1 MAGLFV
7 GVASLLLALVDF
19 FREEP
24 SRPDPAALADDL
36 ALRLREQWL
45 EEAEARQLRDPRVL
59 PLMWTTTTRDVV
71 DDTPQPG
78 AAHTRVLRFRLDGRL
93 DGRFDEVINQLAAGY
108 AQVPNH
114 RLVAIGEPG
123 SGKTVLA
130 ILLTLGLLGDR
141 GPGGPVPVLLPVSSW
156 DPVRERLDDWIVR
169 TLAQPYYNG
178 RPEIPRALLTHGL
191 LLPVLDGLDEIPE
204 SARRSAIRGINHAIG
219 GERPIV
225 VTCRATEYEDLIRG
239 GAPTLRRAAVVEVA
253 PVPPEDVIAYLGE
266 VDWPT
271 GVDWA
276 LVFARLRSEPDSPV
290 AAALSTPLMVTSAR
304 LVYQRGGGAPGE
316 LLDAD
321 RFDCAYAV
329 EDHLT
334 HRLVDAAYAPDPDLP
349 GVSAEQ
355 DRWSAEQARQWLT
368 FLACYLH
375 DRRERDLAWW
385 LMSGRLMSPWAG
397 PLTGLGIGGVL
408 VLAAVVWMSVTQS
421 IAPDDR
427 SKAIVVSL
435 CIGGA
440 FALFNSLVW
449 YASGARP
456 PGRLTWSVRG
466 STGRLL
472 RGFRVGAALALVCV
486 VPLLLGITAIR
497 VIDEPGGR
505 GTPRAV
511 ELYVEAFTISGA
523 LAVVVGLALAAHNWL
538 DAPPL
543 RATQVSPM
551 NSLLQDRRSA
561 LVSAMIA
568 GLVVSLTG
576 LIGWYAG
583 LVSGDLL
590 LRLLTNW
597 TGWPRRYE
605 VGMLAADRWDE
616 LTGSF
621 ANWHLAVGVAVLLPG
636 AFFTLLVLMGRA
648 WPRFLLVR
656 IYLAARGRL
665 PWRLMTFLADARRR
679 ELLRQAGGVY
689 QFRHIRLQETLAG
702 EPTYADEQHARA
714 AARRIVQRR
723 VVLAAGVG
731 VALAGTAGVLGRR
744 RDESVAVFADPER
757 RAIAALAF
765 RPGGGRELAYA
776 LEDAS
781 VWLWS
786 GEYESGPPFPVRKG
800 LYEGSAIGMIALA
813 FPAGG
818 RFLAVSI
825 EAGAEI
831 RDLSSRSRVT
841 KLIPEEV
848 GGDAW
853 CNSIVFDRVP
863 GYLACTDLTW
873 TGVWKASGGGSFK
886 LIPTSS
892 FSDFEIT
899 IRGLDFLR
907 NGSLAVVDDEGRT
920 WQCPPPGFGAQNPL
934 LPKTDLYNVS
944 AEYPY
949 GDAFGAGLVAS
960 RHDDCLALFGPKG
973 GELWRRGHTGWGP
986 RPWQLGPVRTGAFHP
1001 TRPLLAVAAIY
1012 GGDVQLWHT
1021 GEMTT
1026 PRKGRTLTG
1035 HSDWVFSIDFSPD
1048 GRWLATAGRDGTVR
1062 LWDVGD
1068 LP

>member
-1 MAGLFV
+1 MVFTSPSASGTPWASRAHNAGVLRGPSRRALPRRRLVRDCLFAGVGTGAIGLAVWMLADGVSDQLVTVAGLFV
-7 GVASLLLALVDF
+7 GIASLLLALVDF
-19 FREEP
+19 FRQEP
-24 SRPDPAALADDL
+24 TSPDPLALADDL

-78 AAHTRVLRFRLDGRL
+78 SANTRVLRIRLDGRL
-93 DGRFDEVINQLAAGY
+93 DGRFDEVIGQLSAGY
-108 AQVPNH
+108 AQVPNR

-130 ILLTLGLLGDR
+130 ILLTLGLLGGR

-156 DPVRERLDDWIVR
+156 DPVRERLDDWIIR

-178 RPEIPRALLTHGL
+178 RSEIPRTLLAHGL

-239 GAPTLRRAAVVEVA
+239 GAPTLRRAAVVEVS
-253 PVPPEDVIAYLGE
+253 PVSPEDVIAYLGE
-266 VDWPT
+266 VDWPAR
-271 GVDWA
+271 VDWA
-276 LVFARLRSEPDSPV
+276 PVFTRLRSEPGSPV

-304 LVYQRGGGAPGE
+304 LVYQRGGGTPGE
-316 LLDAD
+316 LLDGD

-334 HRLVDAAYAPDPDLP
+334 HGLVDAAYAPDPDLP
-349 GVSAEQ
+349 EGSAER
-355 DRWSAEQARQWLT
+355 DRWSAEQARRWLT

-385 LMSGRLMSPWAG
+385 LMSSRLMSPWAG
-397 PLTGLGIGGVL
+397 PLAGLGIGGVL

-421 IAPDDR
+421 IALDDR
-427 SKAIVVSL
+427 SKATVAAL

-456 PGRLTWSVRG
+456 PGRLSWSVRG

-486 VPLLLGITAIR
+486 VPLLLGVTAIR

-511 ELYVEAFTISGA
+511 ELYVEALTISGA
-523 LAVVVGLALAAHNWL
+523 LAVVVGLALAAHNLL

-543 RATQVSPM
+543 RATQVSPI
-551 NSLLQDRRSA
+551 NSLAQDRRSA
-561 LVSAMIA
+561 LVSAMVA
-568 GLVVSLTG
+568 GLVVALTG

-583 LVSGDLL
+583 LVFGDVL
-590 LRLLTNW
+590 LRQLTNW
-597 TGWPRRYE
+597 TGWPGPYD

-616 LTGSF
+616 LTGAF
-621 ANWHLAVGVAVLLPG
+621 GNWRSAVGVAVLLPG
-636 AFFTLLVLMGRA
+636 TFFTLLVLMGRA
-648 WPRFLLVR
+648 WPRFLLAR

-714 AARRIVQRR
+714 SARRAVRRR
-723 VVLAAGVG
+723 VVLAVGVGAALASAAGV
-731 VALAGTAGVLGRR
+731 VGRR
-744 RDESVAVFADPER
+744 RDESVAVFADPGR
-757 RAIAALAF
+757 RPIEAVAL
-765 RPGGGRELAYA
+765 RPGSREVAYA
-776 LEDAS
+776 FVNGS
-781 VWLWS
+781 VRLWS
-786 GEYESGPPFPVRKG
+786 GHGENTSSISLRAPVDAHSTMVLMFPT
-800 LYEGSAIGMIALA
+800 
-813 FPAGG
+813 GG
-818 RFLAVSI
+818 RFLMMSSP
-825 EAGAEI
+825 EGADI
-831 RDLSSRSRVT
+831 QDLNDRSRRSRFVLPKRMESDWAGVT
-841 KLIPEEV
+841 GSTPSSSKTSWAILPAAV
-848 GGDAW
+848 RHGRACGR
-853 CNSIVFDRVP
+853 F
-863 GYLACTDLTW
+863 LAEARTRLSRW
-873 TGVWKASGGGSFK
+873 
-886 LIPTSS
+886 PTS
-892 FSDFEIT
+892 T
-899 IRGLDFLR
+899 
-907 NGSLAVVDDEGRT
+907 
-920 WQCPPPGFGAQNPL
+920 PPPRKLTSFIRISSVMAVWHSWMRRAAHGRAPSL
-934 LPKTDLYNVS
+934 D
-944 AEYPY
+944 
-949 GDAFGAGLVAS
+949 S
-960 RHDDCLALFGPKG
+960 R
-973 GELWRRGHTGWGP
+973 P
-986 RPWQLGPVRTGAFHP
+986 R
-1001 TRPLLAVAAIY
+1001 
-1012 GGDVQLWHT
+1012 
-1021 GEMTT
+1021 
-1026 PRKGRTLTG
+1026 
-1035 HSDWVFSIDFSPD
+1035 SPSCRNRIS
-1048 GRWLATAGRDGTVR
+1048 GM
-1062 LWDVGD
+1062 
-1068 LP
+1068 